1 MKIELTTGM
10 HKRDIEAI
18 AAYLREH
25 PKEMKKMVAIALTN
39 DMTPSMKASWI
50 ISTASVQQK
59 GCLNAYVDEIILALP
74 NISTSGTRRELLKAL
89 LHNDISKSDHLGA
102 LVDTVFTFM
111 RRTTDDLA
119 VSYNSVKVMQKMI
132 KQYPELKSEF
142 DAILHDQMEYGS
154 ETWRKLAKHVM
165 KKTGMRKKE

>member
-1 MKIELTTGM
+1 MKITLTTGM

-25 PKEMKKMVAIALTN
+25 PKEMKKMVATALTN
-39 DMTPSMKASWI
+39 EMTPSMKASWI

-74 NISTSGTRRELLKAL
+74 NIATSGTRRELLKAL
-89 LHNDISKSDHLGA
+89 LYNDVSKSEHLGA

-119 VSYNSVKVMQKMI
+119 VSYNAVKVMQKII
-132 KQYPELKSEF
+132 KIYPELKPEF

-154 ETWRKLAKHVM
+154 DTWRKLAKYVM
-165 KKTGMRKKE
+165 KKAGVRNKE